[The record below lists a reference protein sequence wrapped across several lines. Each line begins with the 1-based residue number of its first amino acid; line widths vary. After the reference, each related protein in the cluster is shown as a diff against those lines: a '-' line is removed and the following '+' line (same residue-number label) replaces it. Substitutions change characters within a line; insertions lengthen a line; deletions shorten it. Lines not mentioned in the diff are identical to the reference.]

1 LQQGLTIFWINPTDP
16 KEEVSWLKEEEY
28 TIIVVLSVSDASH
41 MLSTLRF
48 LAARNSI
55 KLVTLELIYT
65 RLKLI
70 LNYLQGSEEMYQ

>member
-1 LQQGLTIFWINPTDP
+1 
-16 KEEVSWLKEEEY
+16 VSWLKDEEY